1 MPVFK
6 VHHVEQMIGSIEEFV
21 KLCAGKDH
29 DAIYDMF
36 EEQLAEDVRDELY
49 QYGEVLDPF
58 AAEPV
63 RLVINTLGEL
73 HNVQSMKDY

>member
-1 MPVFK
+1 
-6 VHHVEQMIGSIEEFV
+6 MIVKMICSIDEFV
-21 KLCAGKDH
+21 AECRNATDR

-49 QYGEVLDPF
+49 QYAECLDPF

-73 HNVQSMKDY
+73 HNVQLMKDY